1 MSRSP
6 FTPEELDALITV
18 FEETCQEAGAE
29 DCPQTRDWIAVR
41 IFEAALAGER
51 DLERLKSRAIP
62 AS

>member
-6 FTPEELDALITV
+6 FTSEELDDLITV

-41 IFEAALAGER
+41 IFEAALEGER
-51 DLERLKSRAIP
+51 DLERLKSRAILP
-62 AS
+62 S